1 MNETDKMASQFADNI
16 SCSSGFPFETNVNI
30 YAMHSVAGGL
40 RWGESSYKNQNACPI
55 LAELYLM
62 ILNDNTEDNKEN
74 INKFAPLL
82 IDSYKGIN
90 LCKKRAE
97 FLIDEASEL
106 VGDNDMANKWFEE
119 AKTKM
124 QLKDGLLE
132 DKHLNAVFKGN
143 QYIFVVYAFVE
154 ILKEL
159 KNKDAWAILQKAI
172 KVNEK

>member
-16 SCSSGFPFETNVNI
+16 NCSPEFSFETNVNI
-30 YAMHSVAGGL
+30 YAMHSVAGVL
-40 RWGESSYKNQNACPI
+40 RWGESSYQNQSVCPI
-55 LAELYLM
+55 LGELYLM
-62 ILNDNTEDNKEN
+62 ILNDNIEDNTEN

-82 IDSYKGIN
+82 INSYKGIN

-124 QLKDGLLE
+124 QLKEGLLE

-143 QYIFVVYAFVE
+143 QYIFVVYAFIE
-154 ILKEL
+154 ILKEI
-159 KNKDAWAILQKAI
+159 KNKDAWTILQQVI
-172 KVNEK
+172 EVNEK